1 MEQGIARKYERM
13 DYRLIRKRIWRR
25 RIVVSVLAALLGIGI
40 SYYSIN
46 LVEVN
51 RQNTAKKNAFVQSPS
66 TEVDD
71 WNQVLE
77 DLDNL
82 RAQAIMRK
90 DESVLN
96 EIYSNNCQLK
106 LADTK
111 LIRYL
116 ISKDLSILGLD
127 FEITSVEIVSH
138 RWSNNEEVVEL
149 QVTDNRSNYSIR
161 SRSNEQTIA
170 EQTIAE
176 QTIVERGEETWLISL
191 LKVGQKWL
199 ISNAQ
204 PVLDDR

>member
-1 MEQGIARKYERM
+1 
-13 DYRLIRKRIWRR
+13 
-25 RIVVSVLAALLGIGI
+25 
-40 SYYSIN
+40 
-46 LVEVN
+46 
-51 RQNTAKKNAFVQSPS
+51 
-66 TEVDD
+66 
-71 WNQVLE
+71 
-77 DLDNL
+77 
-82 RAQAIMRK
+82 
-90 DESVLN
+90 
-96 EIYSNNCQLK
+96 LK

-170 EQTIAE
+170 EQTIVA
-176 QTIVERGEETWLISL
+176 RGEETWLISL